1 MAPRVSKA
9 VEITK
14 MPSMGVEPTVGFI
27 AYRAARDAGVPREPS
42 ASVPIDMGLYP
53 AETPTAEPVEEP
65 PGACDDRVSGVYLST
80 CTEWSQALPHCVA

>member
-9 VEITK
+9 VEMTK

-27 AYRAARDAGVPREPS
+27 EYRAARDAGVQREPS

-65 PGACDDRVSGVYLST
+65 PGACDDRVSGVYVSA
-80 CTEWSQALPHCVA
+80 CTE